1 MLVLF
6 SSVFALSS
14 NGRTQAVMVRC
25 NLCNQEFGRITE
37 THLWYKHKIHF
48 PRFIKLFPN
57 ANERLVPWNK
67 DKTKETHPSLFRLSR
82 ALKAKKEWNFSKW
95 QGDRKINYV
104 ELGKN
109 KTLAELIGIILGDGN
124 LYKHSRTDNLRI
136 ICNSQDK
143 FYIQHIVKLIK
154 NIFKKEPSVI
164 KRKNENT
171 VVISLYQCAIIRR
184 LSLPAG
190 NKITNNVGIPSW
202 ISLDKKYM
210 VQCLKG
216 LFETDGCFQEDK
228 NNYTQYIEL
237 KNNCKKLRED
247 AYKILLKLGF
257 TPQFGKNYVRL
268 AKRNEVYKF
277 KDLIDFRNYICPLG

>member
-1 MLVLF
+1 MHF
-6 SSVFALSS
+6 SKFI
-14 NGRTQAVMVRC
+14 RQ
-25 NLCNQEFGRITE
+25 
-37 THLWYKHKIHF
+37 F
-48 PRFIKLFPN
+48 PDAN
-57 ANERLVPWNK
+57 AGLIPWNK
-67 DKTKETHPSLFRLSR
+67 GKTKETHPSLLRLSK
-82 ALKAKKEWNFSKW
+82 ALKTKKEWNFSKW
-95 QGDRKINYV
+95 QGNIKINYV
-104 ELGKN
+104 EPEKN
-109 KTLAELIGIILGDGN
+109 GTLAELIGIILGDGN
-124 LYKHSRTDNLRI
+124 LYKHSRTDSLRI

-154 NIFKKEPSVI
+154 SIFKKEPSAI

-171 VVISLYQCAIIRR
+171 VAISLYQCAIIRR
-184 LSLPAG
+184 LNLPAG

-210 VQCLKG
+210 IQCLKG

-247 AYKILLKLGF
+247 VYKILLKLGF

-277 KDLIDFRNYICPLG
+277 KDLIDFRNYVCPLG

>member
-1 MLVLF
+1 
-6 SSVFALSS
+6 
-14 NGRTQAVMVRC
+14 MVRC
-25 NLCNQEFGRITE
+25 NLCNQGLGRITE
-37 THLWYKHKIHF
+37 THLWHKHKMHLSK
-48 PRFIKLFPN
+48 FIKLFPE
-57 ANERLVPWNK
+57 ANIGPMPWNK
-67 DKTKETHPSLFRLSR
+67 GDTKATNISLSRLSDTLR
-82 ALKAKKEWNFSKW
+82 TKKEWNFSKW
-95 QGDRKINYV
+95 QGNRKINYV
-104 ELGKN
+104 EPEKN
-109 KTLAELIGIILGDGN
+109 ETLAELIGIILGDGN
-124 LYKHSRTDNLRI
+124 LYKHFRTDNLRI

-154 NIFKKEPSVI
+154 SIFKKEPSVI

-202 ISLDKKYM
+202 VFLNKKYM

-268 AKRNEVYKF
+268 AKRSEVYKF
-277 KDLIDFRNYICPLG
+277 KDLIDFRNYICPVV